1 MNRQIRAGKAG
12 NNLSGVYAGLNNVF
26 FGSYGF
32 SKNDRYK
39 NDTFVFEPKFV
50 TTALLMGYQRKLFTS
65 GFIDL
70 NISKGLINDHD
81 YLLGPSN
88 FVFDFKLGFAF

>member
-1 MNRQIRAGKAG
+1 MNRQVALGKTG
-12 NNLSGVYAGLNNVF
+12 NNLSGVYAGLNNVG

-39 NDTFVFEPKFV
+39 NTFRFSPIFV
-50 TTALLMGYQRKLFTS
+50 TTGLLMGYQRKLFQK
-65 GFIDL
+65 GFIDINL
-70 NISKGLINDHD
+70 SKGLLNRHP

-88 FVFDFKLGFAF
+88 FIFDFKLGFAL